1 MQVQHRE
8 FILVRAKD
16 ALRPVR
22 SGGLYNLAPKG
33 ACSRGVQAG
42 CERGLSPKSRL
53 CGGQSVGCY
62 YASECGELCV
72 LVLIMSPGSPFIA
85 SRGGRFL
92 HGDWRFPPAEWKND
106 SPDPVGAR
114 PSRP

>member
-22 SGGLYNLAPKG
+22 SGGLYCLAPKG

-42 CERGLSPKSRL
+42 CERGLSPRSQLGVVDRAL
-53 CGGQSVGCY
+53 I
-62 YASECGELCV
+62 ATLCV
-72 LVLIMSPGSPFIA
+72 NSLGV
-85 SRGGRFL
+85 
-92 HGDWRFPPAEWKND
+92 W
-106 SPDPVGAR
+106 
-114 PSRP
+114 